1 MHLGFLTPEY
11 PHEKLGHS
19 AGLGTSIKNM
29 VGALVKNGVKATVF
43 VYGQQENE
51 IFKDGDVVVHSIKKR
66 TYKIGG
72 WYLHRKFIQRYVNK
86 VVLLEKINA
95 IEAPDWTGVTA
106 FMKFKCPLVI
116 RFNGSDSY
124 FCKIEERKQKK
135 KNFYFEKFA
144 LQDADYLLSVSEF
157 TAQET
162 RKIFDLKKEIQVIPN
177 SIDTNVFAPDESVK
191 VEPFKILYFGTIIRK
206 KGVLEIPEIF
216 NKVANQIPNAEIYF
230 AGVDVV
236 DSKTGNSTLELMMST
251 LGESHKNKVHYLGK
265 LPYGEIKKEI
275 QSAAVIIL
283 PSYAEALPMT
293 WIEAMA
299 MEKALVTSDIGWAK
313 EVMVNGETGYTVNP
327 KNHQEYADKII
338 ELLHDES
345 LRERMGRAA
354 RRRVEERF
362 SNMIVAQRNIE
373 FYKNITA

>member
-29 VGALVKNGVKATVF
+29 VGALVKNEVKATIF
-43 VYGQQENE
+43 VYGQQIDE

-66 TYKIGG
+66 KYKIGG

-86 VVLLEKINA
+86 VVLLKKINA
-95 IEAPDWTGVTA
+95 IEAPDWTGITA

-124 FCKIEERKQKK
+124 FCKIEGRKQKK
-135 KNFYFEKFA
+135 KNFYFEKLA
-144 LQDADYLLSVSEF
+144 LQGADYLLSVSEF

-177 SIDTNVFAPDESVK
+177 SIDINVFAPDESIK
-191 VEPFKILYFGTIIRK
+191 VEPFKMLYFGTIIRK

-216 NKVANQIPNAEIYF
+216 NRVANQIPNAEIYF
-230 AGVDVV
+230 AGGDVV
-236 DSKTGNSTLELMMST
+236 DIKTGNSTCQLMMSAFD
-251 LGESHKNKVHYLGK
+251 ESHKSKVHYLGK

-275 QSAAVIIL
+275 QSSAVIIL

-299 MEKALVTSDIGWAK
+299 MEKALVTSNVGWAE
-313 EVMVNGETGYTVNP
+313 EVMVDGETGYTVNP
-327 KNHQEYADKII
+327 RNHQEYADRII
-338 ELLHDES
+338 ELLNDES
-345 LRERMGRAA
+345 LRQQMGKAA
-354 RRRVEERF
+354 RIKVEERF
-362 SNMIVAQRNIE
+362 SNMVVAKKNIDFYRNIV
-373 FYKNITA
+373 K